1 MKHNIGTN
9 NADNIISGMNLKVS
23 EYLSVKKE
31 VFNDD
36 YIEFLGD
43 GASIV
48 KGLTS
53 IAGLVKKKRL
63 AYFLKGLSMD
73 KEPSFEQLCRMSDY
87 IDDEEKAE
95 FISDVIDKI
104 LNANSKLASYL
115 VGILVCRIINSEEAI
130 SHEALTYVNA
140 MSHLFDDDIRN
151 FEILHRYLSSKAL
164 SDELKIDI
172 DEFVDWCR
180 RSNIDVESSI
190 ELTIEKAMSNQLFTK
205 SVESFLHTD
214 ERSHHDMNLN
224 QSNVFLVT
232 TAGNILFQ
240 YIIYLDVL

>member
-1 MKHNIGTN
+1 MKHYIESN
-9 NADNIISGMNLKVS
+9 NEDNIISDLNSKVS
-23 EYLSVKKE
+23 EYLSVKNGIL
-31 VFNDD
+31 NDD
-36 YIEFLGD
+36 YLAILGD
-43 GASIV
+43 GATVV

-53 IAGLVKKKRL
+53 IANLVKKKRL
-63 AYFLKGLSMD
+63 AYFLKGLSVD
-73 KEPSFEQLCRMSDY
+73 EEPSFEQLCRMSDF

-115 VGILVCRIINSEEAI
+115 VGLLVCRIINSEESV

-140 MSHLFDDDIRN
+140 MSNLFDDDIRN
-151 FEILHRYLSSKAL
+151 FETIHRYLASQIL

-172 DEFVDWCR
+172 EEFSDWCR
-180 RSNIDVESSI
+180 RSKVDVDTGI

-205 SVESFLHTD
+205 SVESYLHTD
-214 ERSHHDMNLN
+214 ESRHQDMGLN
-224 QSNVFLVT
+224 QSNVFIVS

-240 YIIYLDVL
+240 YIKYLEVL